1 MPRTG
6 GLDPLVDLGLA
17 TFGWGWHMDAGLSA
31 LRLILRG
38 TFDRY
43 PDLQLVLGHWGE
55 MLLFWMDRAD
65 SLSAIAKHLERR
77 VSDYIT
83 TNIHIT
89 SSGMLQERLL
99 RHALDFTTADRV
111 LFSTDYPFHR
121 PGAAAVE
128 QFFDAIPETSDR
140 SKIASGNATALFRLA

>member
-1 MPRTG
+1 
-6 GLDPLVDLGLA
+6 
-17 TFGWGWHMDAGLSA
+17 
-31 LRLILRG
+31 
-38 TFDRY
+38 
-43 PDLQLVLGHWGE
+43 
-55 MLLFWMDRAD
+55 
-65 SLSAIAKHLERR
+65 

-99 RHALDFTTADRV
+99 RHTLDFTGADRV

-128 QFFDAIPETSDR
+128 QFFDAILHPAERT
-140 SKIASGNATALFRLA
+140 KIASGNAEALFRLT

>member
-1 MPRTG
+1 
-6 GLDPLVDLGLA
+6 
-17 TFGWGWHMDAGLSA
+17 
-31 LRLILRG
+31 
-38 TFDRY
+38 
-43 PDLQLVLGHWGE
+43 
-55 MLLFWMDRAD
+55 MDRAD
-65 SLSAIAKHLERR
+65 SLSGIAKHLERR

-99 RHALDFTTADRV
+99 RHALDFTAADQV

-128 QFFDAIPETSDR
+128 HFFDAIPSPSDR
-140 SKIASGNATALFRLA
+140 SKIASGNAEALFRLAWADTPGR